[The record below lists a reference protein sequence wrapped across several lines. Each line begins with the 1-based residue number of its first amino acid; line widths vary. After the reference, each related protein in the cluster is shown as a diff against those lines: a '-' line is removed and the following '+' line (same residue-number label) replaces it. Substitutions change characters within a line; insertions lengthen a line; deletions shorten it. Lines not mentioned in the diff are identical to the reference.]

1 MIRDQLQ
8 RELNIKDV
16 PKRIISLVPSQTE
29 LLVALGLEEN
39 IVGITKFCVHPEHL
53 RKSKTV
59 VGGTKKVHFDKI
71 RDLKADIILCNKEE
85 NTLEM
90 VLDLEKIAPVH
101 VSEIINFE
109 DVLNLIEMYGK
120 LFDRSQ
126 EANQLNLNL
135 RKEKKEFEK
144 EIPVIPKRVA
154 YFIWRGPWMVA
165 GGDTF
170 INSLLKLNGW
180 ENVFENKES
189 RYPEITLVELKD
201 LKPDLILLSSE
212 PFPFKE
218 KHFEEIRQICNVRVE
233 LVDGEYFSWYGS
245 RLIPAFAYFKKL
257 QKLLSG
263 SL

>member
-1 MIRDQLQ
+1 MIKDQLQ
-8 RELNIKDV
+8 RKLNIKAV

-39 IVGITKFCVHPEHL
+39 IVGITKFCVHPEYL

-71 RDLKADIILCNKEE
+71 RDLNPEIILCNKEE

-90 VLDLEKIAPVH
+90 VLELEKVAPVH
-101 VSEIINFE
+101 VSEIVDFE
-109 DVLNLIEMYGK
+109 DALNLIEMYGK

-126 EANQLNLNL
+126 EANQLILKLQN
-135 RKEKKEFEK
+135 KKREFEN
-144 EIPVIPKRVA
+144 EIPVISKKVA
-154 YFIWRGPWMVA
+154 YFIWKEPWMVA

-170 INSLLKLNGW
+170 INYLLKLNGW
-180 ENVFENKES
+180 VNVFENNEG
-189 RYPEITLVELKD
+189 RYPEIDLKELKN

-212 PFPFKE
+212 PYPFKE
-218 KHFEEIRQICNVRVE
+218 KHIEELRQICNVRIE

-245 RLIPAFAYFKKL
+245 RLIPAFEYFKKF
-257 QKLLSG
+257 QKLLSE

>member
-1 MIRDQLQ
+1 MIKDQLQ
-8 RELNIKDV
+8 RELNIKGV

-39 IVGITKFCVHPEHL
+39 IVGITKFCVHPEYL

-71 RDLKADIILCNKEE
+71 RDLNSDIILCNKEE
-85 NTLEM
+85 NTEEM
-90 VLDLEKIAPVH
+90 VLELEKIAPVH

-109 DVLNLIEMYGK
+109 DVLNLIEMYGM
-120 LFDRSQ
+120 LFDRSE
-126 EANQLNLNL
+126 EANQLNLKL
-135 RKEKKEFEK
+135 QKEKREFEK
-144 EIPVIPKRVA
+144 EIPVIPGKVA
-154 YFIWRGPWMVA
+154 YFIWRAPWMVA

-180 ENVFENKES
+180 ENVFENKKS
-189 RYPEITLVELKD
+189 RYPEIDLEELKD

-212 PFPFKE
+212 PYPFKE
-218 KHFEEIRQICNVRVE
+218 NHIEELRQFCNVRIE

-245 RLIPAFAYFKKL
+245 RLLPAFDYFKKF
-257 QKLLSG
+257 QKLLLE